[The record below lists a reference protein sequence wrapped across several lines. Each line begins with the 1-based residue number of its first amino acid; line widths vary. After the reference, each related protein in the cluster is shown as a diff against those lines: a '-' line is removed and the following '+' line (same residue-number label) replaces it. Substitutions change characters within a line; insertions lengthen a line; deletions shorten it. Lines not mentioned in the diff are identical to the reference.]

1 MNKARRKWLS
11 DVVAKLENIQNELTQ
26 VAMEEQESYDNIPDY
41 LNCSDKAMDME
52 ENIDE
57 INDIA
62 YELDGL
68 VTRISDIIDK

>member
-11 DVVAKLENIQNELTQ
+11 DVVAKLEDIQNELTQ
-26 VAMEEQESYDNIPDY
+26 VAMEEQESYDNIPDN
-41 LNCSDKAMDME
+41 LNCSDKAIDME
-52 ENIDE
+52 GNIDE

-68 VTRISDIIDK
+68 VSRINDIIDK